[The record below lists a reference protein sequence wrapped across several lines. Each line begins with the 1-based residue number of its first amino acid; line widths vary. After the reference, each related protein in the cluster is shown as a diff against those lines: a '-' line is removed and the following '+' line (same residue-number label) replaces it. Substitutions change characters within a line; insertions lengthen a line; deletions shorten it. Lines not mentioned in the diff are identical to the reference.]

1 MCSTDLFKKFLWNH
15 FPIKF
20 SNSNFI
26 QVLILKSTISY
37 TGDDITNNMISATH
51 HTSQFSQL
59 LVYLKQ

>member
-1 MCSTDLFKKFLWNH
+1 MWNH

-37 TGDDITNNMISATH
+37 TGDDITN
-51 HTSQFSQL
+51 
-59 LVYLKQ
+59 K